1 METTNTIYI
10 PTPSK
15 KLVAFIEKA
24 QQQKIERIEQICE
37 KYRKLIN
44 G

>member
-1 METTNTIYI
+1 METTDTIRI
-10 PTPSK
+10 SKPTK
-15 KLVAFIEKA
+15 ELVAFIEKA
-24 QQQKIERIEQICE
+24 QQQKRERIESICD